1 MEFSLNMIVL
11 QDYHACSTQ
20 PVTLNSFFFSLDDGK
35 QRVPGLQIAPE
46 AFPVVTCLWHAC
58 LTLDAWR
65 GCGRGENVQMRRV
78 GWEGGGGCT
87 LQGWGVQM
95 HGGWGKEKMWRGRPV
110 KTYQNQLTIMAYI
123 KAGLLL
129 TQNNHRKIV
138 PIMAVMSEVYE
149 APFLW

>member
-1 MEFSLNMIVL
+1 M
-11 QDYHACSTQ
+11 C
-20 PVTLNSFFFSLDDGK
+20 
-35 QRVPGLQIAPE
+35 R
-46 AFPVVTCLWHAC
+46 
-58 LTLDAWR
+58 
-65 GCGRGENVQMRRV
+65 CG
-78 GWEGGGGCT
+78 GWGGRWGGGCT

-95 HGGWGKEKMWRGRPV
+95 HGGRGKEKMWGGRPV